1 MLLDPPWAWL
11 RGKERDEG
19 RLLSCKA
26 LGQVSVSR
34 RYQDMRHILKGI
46 GTLAIPEDVR
56 RVQAKCPETKW
67 IHVLWATLRTWWS
80 VQ

>member
-1 MLLDPPWAWL
+1 
-11 RGKERDEG
+11 
-19 RLLSCKA
+19 
-26 LGQVSVSR
+26 
-34 RYQDMRHILKGI
+34 MRHILKEV

-56 RVQAKCPETKW
+56 RTLAKCPETKW